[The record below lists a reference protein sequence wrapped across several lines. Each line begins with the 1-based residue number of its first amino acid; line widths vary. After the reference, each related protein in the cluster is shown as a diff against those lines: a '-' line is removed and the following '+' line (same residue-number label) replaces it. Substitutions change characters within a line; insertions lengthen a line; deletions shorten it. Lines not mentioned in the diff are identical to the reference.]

1 MSALKA
7 KVSSA
12 GMVAGVVAG
21 VDVVVGGVSIAVDI
35 YLGRVVVWWNQT

>member
-12 GMVAGVVAG
+12 EVVAG
-21 VDVVVGGVSIAVDI
+21 VDVVVGGVSIVVDI
-35 YLGRVVVWWNQT
+35 SW

>member
-12 GMVAGVVAG
+12 GVVAGVVAEIG
-21 VDVVVGGVSIAVDI
+21 VVVGGVSIAVDI
-35 YLGRVVVWWNQT
+35 SW

>member
-12 GMVAGVVAG
+12 EVVAGMVAGMVAG

-35 YLGRVVVWWNQT
+35 SW